1 MFFDEEI
8 QQDDTEPVDK
18 PFKENTS
25 QDVGELSSEEKER
38 KMDGKLIEK
47 EEDEEKRR
55 MWSWGSIIYYSVSE
69 WMMSKVISEGM
80 DVFTKEKSN

>member
-1 MFFDEEI
+1 MVLVEQSLEGEVNKEIFYAEVNEEVFFDEEI
-8 QQDDTEPVDK
+8 QQDVTEPVDK

-55 MWSWGSIIYYSVSE
+55 M
-69 WMMSKVISEGM
+69 
-80 DVFTKEKSN
+80 